1 MGKASSFVD
10 WAAARRVGGTVAGI
24 GPPVHGTERARLTE
38 DFSDALSEA
47 ERLASD
53 HTGLSPDGPPTRPW
67 VMTRGEWV
75 GQNLRGFQTLI
86 EPFAARTMTSRG
98 DGPLGAVRRKVL
110 AAQIGG
116 LLGYLSR
123 RVLGQYDLFLPPDDR
138 ELLYFVGPNV
148 AALER
153 RFGLRPAEFRLW
165 LSLHEVTHRL
175 QFDGVPWLRP
185 YLVGLATEYL
195 ESLELD
201 PRRLIETVRRARE
214 EVRRSNEW
222 RGMGLLFL
230 LMTPEQRQ
238 TFHRMQAL
246 MSVLEG
252 HGNHVME
259 VLSRDRIQSA
269 PRMRRILQERRRSEG
284 VGRVV
289 QRAIGIETKV
299 RQYDQGERF
308 VAEVVERAGREGFSR
323 VWDDPGNLPSMG
335 EIHRPEA
342 WVQRVAP

>member
-1 MGKASSFVD
+1 MPS
-10 WAAARRVGGTVAGI
+10 R
-24 GPPVHGTERARLTE
+24 TE
-38 DFSDALSEA
+38 
-47 ERLASD
+47 
-53 HTGLSPDGPPTRPW
+53 
-67 VMTRGEWV
+67 
-75 GQNLRGFQTLI
+75 
-86 EPFAARTMTSRG
+86 
-98 DGPLGAVRRKVL
+98 GPLGAVRRKVL

-153 RFGLRPAEFRLW
+153 RFGFRPPEFRLW

-175 QFDGVPWLRP
+175 QFDGVPWLRT
-185 YLVGLATEYL
+185 YLLGLANDYL
-195 ESLELD
+195 EALELD

-214 EVRRSNEW
+214 EARRSNEW
-222 RGMGLLFL
+222 RGMGILFL
-230 LMTPEQRQ
+230 LMTPEQRE
-238 TFHRMQAL
+238 TFHKMQAL
-246 MSVLEG
+246 MSLLEG

-259 VLSRDRIQSA
+259 ALSRDRIEGA

-289 QRAIGIETKV
+289 QRAIGIEVKV

-308 VAEVVERAGREGFSR
+308 VAEVVERTGSEGFAR
-323 VWDDPGNLPSMG
+323 VWEAPGHLPTMG
-335 EIHRPEA
+335 EIHRPGA
-342 WVQRVAP
+342 WIERVSP